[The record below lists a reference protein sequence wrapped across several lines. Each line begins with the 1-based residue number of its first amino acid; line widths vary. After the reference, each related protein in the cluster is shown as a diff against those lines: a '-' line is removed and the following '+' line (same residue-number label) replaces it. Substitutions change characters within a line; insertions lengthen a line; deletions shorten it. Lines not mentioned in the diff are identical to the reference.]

1 MNFRSAY
8 FSVLLAWYR
17 VVDHFGLIIG
27 CQSLYVCP
35 GWFNICPP
43 APNQE
48 REVQRHPRD
57 LLHSNLVRQD
67 PAGTKRDPRPD
78 INSLNFVL
86 AFCCAT
92 VQSVKDG
99 DVEWPRVDRPES
111 LFYFVRD
118 SYKEVQ

>member
-1 MNFRSAY
+1 MF
-8 FSVLLAWYR
+8 VQ
-17 VVDHFGLIIG
+17 VGLIFA
-27 CQSLYVCP
+27 P
-35 GWFNICPP
+35 PP

-118 SYKEVQ
+118 SHKEVQ